1 MLNET
6 VHRELNRQLNMELS
20 ASHTYLAMAG
30 YFEGLTLPG
39 FAHWFMVQSR
49 EEREHALRIYNYLND
64 RGASINLSALPE
76 PRNEYGSVL
85 EVIETALEHEQKVTA
100 SIHSIYKLAGEYQDY
115 ATQSLLKWYIDEQV
129 EEEKN
134 ADELIQRLKLVG
146 GAGTGLFMLDAELA
160 RRGGEN
166 EAAAVGEEE

>member
-6 VHRELNRQLNMELS
+6 IHGELNRQVNMELG

-30 YFEGLTLPG
+30 YFEGRTLPG
-39 FAHWFMVQSR
+39 FAHWFMVQSK
-49 EEREHALRIYNYLND
+49 EEREHALRIYKYLND
-64 RGASINLSALPE
+64 RGASISLSALPE
-76 PRNEYGSVL
+76 PQNEYASPLAVV
-85 EVIETALEHEQKVTA
+85 EAALEHEKKVTA
-100 SIHSIYKLAGEYQDY
+100 SIHSIYKQAGEHQDY

-146 GAGTGLFMLDAELA
+146 SDGMGLFMLDNELA
-160 RRGGEN
+160 RRGGED
-166 EAAAVGEEE
+166 EVAELGGEE